1 MQVCHR
7 WMRIRAVTNRACTSK
22 VRSRWSIL
30 LTSKKLN
37 EANRTLTH
45 NAFRSSDTSPNFLI
59 SLCEELICVW
69 NVKLHSLLSL
79 RTNDRCGRPIIP
91 WSVR

>member
-1 MQVCHR
+1 M
-7 WMRIRAVTNRACTSK
+7 K
-22 VRSRWSIL
+22 
-30 LTSKKLN
+30 
-37 EANRTLTH
+37 ANRTFTH

-69 NVKLHSLLSL
+69 NVKLHSMLSL